1 MPSSDDIQTR
11 IPGSCKT
18 VGVRFLLSNAVF
30 FFWVQAKLAV
40 SSAGTNLRQIE
51 ARMGFFL
58 NKKYFKIQVLASVRT
73 LDDFGLS
80 VTKLFSINSLRE
92 SFSTIQTAVKK
103 IQNSLSRKI
112 GLDLCTHAWKIKTTA
127 LDTVSCLVFILFYLQ
142 ETAWQYLRERN
153 WMRGQEL

>member
-1 MPSSDDIQTR
+1 
-11 IPGSCKT
+11 
-18 VGVRFLLSNAVF
+18 
-30 FFWVQAKLAV
+30 VQAKLAV

-112 GLDLCTHAWKIKTTA
+112 GLDLCTHA
-127 LDTVSCLVFILFYLQ
+127 
-142 ETAWQYLRERN
+142 
-153 WMRGQEL
+153 